1 MNVFFDVDQT
11 ILGQDGSL
19 RPLVEDVFQRLVE
32 DGHRIFVWS
41 GARTADGVRTQVVGP
56 HGLEAYVTDCFRKPL
71 FDYRQ
76 QWLRT
81 GIEVQ
86 PDFCVDDYPDIVE
99 AFGGVLVKPYIAA
112 RADADLERVY
122 QAIKMANASR
132 LLFDQS

>member
-1 MNVFFDVDQT
+1 MNIFFDVDQT

-19 RPLVEDVFQRLVE
+19 RPLVEEIFQRLVE

-41 GARTADGVRTQVVGP
+41 GVRTADVVRAEVVER
-56 HGLEAYVTDCFRKPL
+56 HALTAYVTDCFRKPV

-76 QWLRT
+76 QWLRW
-81 GIEVQ
+81 GSDVQ

-99 AFGGVLVKPYIAA
+99 AFGGVLVKPYLSA

-122 QAIKMANASR
+122 QAIKTASG
-132 LLFDQS
+132 